1 MKILVPNSGF
11 SGSADLTV

>member
-1 MKILVPNSGF
+1 MTILVPNSVF